1 MQLQVVVF
9 RVLPGR
15 HSDQVPLPGFLT
27 AVLSE
32 DCGACGHG
40 EFIGGPVERTF
51 FLRPYAVQE
60 SKGILHQ
67 TAMFGA
73 NDLQLLLMIK
83 CASSN
88 NQGPG
93 QYLVEAF

>member
-15 HSDQVPLPGFLT
+15 NSDQVPLPGCCT

-40 EFIGGPVERTF
+40 ELVGGPVESTF
-51 FLRPYAVQE
+51 FLRPCAVQE

-88 NQGPG
+88 NQGLG